1 MTNANATSNPPE
13 TGGET
18 NAGEAGHH
26 SGSTVALALGAI
38 GVVYGDIGTSPIY
51 ALRETVR
58 AAAGDALPTRTE
70 IIGALSIIIW
80 ALTIVVTIKYALLV
94 LRADNKGE
102 GGTLSIMALAS
113 RVMRKRRWVLLLL
126 GTAGASL
133 FFGDAVITP
142 AISVLSAVEGL
153 EVAAPAISH
162 VVIPVTAAI
171 LVTLFM
177 IQRFGTGKVSTV
189 FGPLTLVWFLVL
201 GISGA
206 VHVVD
211 DLSVFRAL
219 SPVAAIHFV
228 INHSNVAF
236 AVIGAAFLAVTGAEA
251 LYVDLGHFGRKPILL
266 AWFLVIFPC
275 LLLNYFG
282 QAAWLLHSGAA
293 VDQPLFQMMPE
304 MFLIPMVILA
314 TMATVIASQAV
325 ISGAFSLTR
334 QAVQLNI
341 LPRFEIVHTSAE
353 QSGQIYLPQLNWM
366 LLAGVLLLVF
376 GFGSSERLAS
386 AYGISVTGEMLV
398 TTLLLAIV
406 MLAGWKWK
414 KLVVAAV
421 IAPFFLVDVTFLSA
435 NLMKIPEGGWV
446 SVAIALVVFLLI
458 RTWMDGRAVLFRL
471 TRKSEMSLP
480 KLVES
485 LARSDKQFVPGTAVF
500 LTSDSETAPT
510 SLLHSLKHYK
520 VLHELNI
527 VLTVETE
534 SQPVVPDDER
544 VAIKRYNDWLFLV
557 TVRYGFME
565 DPNIPKALAT
575 CRDKGLVYNPME
587 TSYFLSRRS
596 LIASRKVGMAVWR
609 DRLFIAMA
617 RNAADASS
625 FFRLPTGRVVEIGTR
640 IEV

>member
-1 MTNANATSNPPE
+1 MTNANATSNPSE

-113 RVMRKRRWVLLLL
+113 RVMRKRRWVILLL

-485 LARSDKQFVPGTAVF
+485 LVRSDKQFVPGTAVF

-625 FFRLPTGRVVEIGTR
+625 FFRLPTGRVVEIGTQ